1 MRAAPATLE
10 AKAKVDD
17 PLLAN
22 IRYIAGANPKPE
34 VNSKYLRL
42 YGHPL

>member
-1 MRAAPATLE
+1 MNAAPATLE
-10 AKAKVDD
+10 DKKADD

-22 IRYIAGANPKPE
+22 IRYIAGKDPKPE

>member
-1 MRAAPATLE
+1 MQAAPATLE
-10 AKAKVDD
+10 AKKVDD

-22 IRYIAGANPKPE
+22 IRYVAGTDPKPE